1 MANLQAIYGSVALL
15 GVGTTVMQL
24 KSYMLIS
31 NRSGRSRGRGGGG
44 AGGGGSLGSE
54 GGSGS
59 GSSRF
64 VWSTRI
70 QSDDE
75 HEDRRLLLPEQGYM

>member
-24 KSYMLIS
+24 KSYMQIS
-31 NRSGRSRGRGGGG
+31 NRSGGSRGTGRDGGGGG

-59 GSSRF
+59 SR
-64 VWSTRI
+64 WSTRI